1 MSTGIFLG
9 SDEIKYNGNPVGN
22 MRVGGTNICKAY
34 VGSTQVFDNCAQA
47 NSNVQ
52 LQLDLSG
59 LNASSAG
66 YSITGD
72 TTGTPKSGQPNSS
85 YSKFTTNIS
94 AINNYTWTSG
104 PTVNDAPAGTF
115 PSTPGSTTIVTTTI
129 TGTLQA
135 PVGTVDSSISYDT
148 SGITGWTSSAG
159 TISPSQGNTISGAPN
174 STREWDVSVS
184 LNPGWQIDQAIT
196 GTGLQGGVFPATNN
210 STYTAVL
217 GGTISQT
224 QYTYQWNFSEN
235 LTGATASYNVDGTG
249 STFSSSAGPISVS
262 GTLDQTSTA
271 TISGSPN
278 GSNQWQGSDPS
289 YSNADLSGQN
299 QITFGPS
306 TNGGSQTLGISGTAS
321 APVGNISLYDYPGAC
336 ANDSCISKGSAALTT
351 FYYYGTNENSAVL
364 YRNYNNGTLS
374 GFVST
379 GYYAKSGGGSFHY
392 TAGSNSSTS
401 CYNVLYYTNVAIGGG
416 YGQCGNP
423 VNSPYY
429 LNTQSFATVTYFDS
443 GGGSTLPYDGCDP
456 VGSGTFNDGTSWV
469 QVSNGAVTS
478 YGNC

>member
-47 NSNVQ
+47 NSSVQ

-72 TTGTPKSGQPNSS
+72 TTGTTKSGQPNSS

-135 PVGTVDSSISYDT
+135 PVGTVNSSISYNT

-159 TISPSQGNTISGAPN
+159 TISPAAPATISGAPN

-196 GTGLQGGVFPATNN
+196 GTGVQGGVFPATNN

-217 GGTISQT
+217 GGAVSQT

-262 GTLDQTSTA
+262 GTLGQTSTA

-289 YSNADLSGQN
+289 YSNGSSQT
-299 QITFGPS
+299 ITFGPS

-351 FYYYGTNENSAVL
+351 FYYYGTNVNSAVL

-374 GFVST
+374 GSIST
-379 GYYAKSGGGSFHY
+379 GYYAKNGYQSFNYSPGSSSTVSCINSLVY
-392 TAGSNSSTS
+392 TAVATGGYPCGNPLVDYWYINGGFTSAGPLNFVSSTS
-401 CYNVLYYTNVAIGGG
+401 DGCGGTSVTINDGNYWTTTSAAG
-416 YGQCGNP
+416 YGA
-423 VNSPYY
+423 S
-429 LNTQSFATVTYFDS
+429 S
-443 GGGSTLPYDGCDP
+443 GSC
-456 VGSGTFNDGTSWV
+456 
-469 QVSNGAVTS
+469 
-478 YGNC
+478 

>member
-72 TTGTPKSGQPNSS
+72 TTGTTKSGQPNSS

-135 PVGTVDSSISYDT
+135 PVGTVNSSISYNT

-159 TISPSQGNTISGAPN
+159 TISPAAPATISGTPG
-174 STREWDVSVS
+174 STRNWNVVVT
-184 LNPGWQIDQAIT
+184 LNAGWQGNVT
-196 GTGLQGGVFPATNN
+196 GQGSQGGVFPSTNN
-210 STYTAVL
+210 STYPAVL
-217 GGTISQT
+217 GGSVSQI
-224 QYTYQWNFSEN
+224 QYTYQWNFTEN

-262 GTLDQTSTA
+262 GTLGQTSTA

-289 YSNADLSGQN
+289 YSNGSSQT
-299 QITFGPS
+299 ITFGPS

-351 FYYYGTNENSAVL
+351 FYYYGTNVNSAVL

-374 GFVST
+374 GSIST
-379 GYYAKSGGGSFHY
+379 GYYAKNGYQSFNYSPGSSSTVSCINSLVY
-392 TAGSNSSTS
+392 TAVATGGYPCGNPLVDYWYINGGFTSAGPLNFVSSTS
-401 CYNVLYYTNVAIGGG
+401 DGCGGTSVTINDGNYWTTTSAAG
-416 YGQCGNP
+416 YGA
-423 VNSPYY
+423 S
-429 LNTQSFATVTYFDS
+429 S
-443 GGGSTLPYDGCDP
+443 GSC
-456 VGSGTFNDGTSWV
+456 
-469 QVSNGAVTS
+469 
-478 YGNC
+478 